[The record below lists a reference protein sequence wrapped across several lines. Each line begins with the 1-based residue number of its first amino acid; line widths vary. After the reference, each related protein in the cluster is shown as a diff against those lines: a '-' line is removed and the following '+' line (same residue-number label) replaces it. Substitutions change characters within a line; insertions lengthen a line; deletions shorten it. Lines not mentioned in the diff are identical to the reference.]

1 MFKHARDFGND
12 LTIMPT
18 ASEVCRPC
26 NEAWVTAVEPLLKQ
40 RRIHFH
46 IRGDLGFLRQDRRCQ
61 TR

>member
-1 MFKHARDFGND
+1 
-12 LTIMPT
+12 
-18 ASEVCRPC
+18 
-26 NEAWVTAVEPLLKQ
+26 VEPLLKQ